1 MGREA
6 WKDTHIKHLLC
17 AKHYAVWE
25 FHIFPLIHTDY
36 DAGVII
42 PILQIRILRF
52 RENKQLSQGQAETL
66 LTQAGLL
73 PGYIVPPHWLLPLL
87 NVCVPSPYFSFSL
100 CYLPVKSV
108 ASLSSLVISSA
119 QIFCPDFQPPK
130 QFPVKIPLS
139 LHSISKRSSSPHHSS
154 PSTYTH
160 LGVALFSPVSQTQ
173 NHYHFWSFLP
183 FPIFTVTPLPQFFL
197 QNISYLSLFVSTYS
211 LNILELY
218 VCLVPAEASSWFPQC
233 FQSCCSLLPD
243 WSDHLPALSLAGSHT
258 SAIRPSP
265 LPVLHSRLPAFG
277 PMAFP
282 PRAPLQHSPLPQFSK
297 RIAHC
302 KAPYPTPCSFPP
314 LPT

>member
-6 WKDTHIKHLLC
+6 WKDTYIKHLLC

-25 FHIFPLIHTDY
+25 KFHVFPLIHTDY
-36 DAGVII
+36 DAGVVI

-73 PGYIVPPHWLLPLL
+73 PAYIVPPHWLLLL

-100 CYLPVKSV
+100 
-108 ASLSSLVISSA
+108 LSPCKICGISFIPCVISSA
-119 QIFCPDFQPPK
+119 QIFCPDFQPHK

-139 LHSISKRSSSPHHSS
+139 LHSISKRSSLPHHSS

-160 LGVALFSPVSQTQ
+160 LGVALFFPVSQTQ

-183 FPIFTVTPLPQFFL
+183 FPIFTITPLFQFFL

-218 VCLVPAEASSWFPQC
+218 VQLVP
-233 FQSCCSLLPD
+233 LV
-243 WSDHLPALSLAGSHT
+243 
-258 SAIRPSP
+258 
-265 LPVLHSRLPAFG
+265 LPVYAAPCCQTGHTTYLP
-277 PMAFP
+277 
-282 PRAPLQHSPLPQFSK
+282 
-297 RIAHC
+297 
-302 KAPYPTPCSFPP
+302 
-314 LPT
+314 